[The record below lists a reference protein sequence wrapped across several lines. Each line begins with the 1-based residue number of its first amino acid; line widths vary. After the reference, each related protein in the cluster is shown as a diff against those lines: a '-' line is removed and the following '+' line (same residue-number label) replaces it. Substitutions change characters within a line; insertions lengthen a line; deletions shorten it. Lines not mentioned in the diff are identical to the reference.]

1 MLVSL
6 LVNIRLAWK
15 SLPGT
20 NALAYFASASA
31 TKKKKFYNN
40 EFRQVRT
47 HSYKIKILWI
57 VFTKCIKKSFCQHYA
72 GGALV

>member
-1 MLVSL
+1 MHVSL

-20 NALAYFASASA
+20 NAVTYFASASV

-47 HSYKIKILWI
+47 HSHKIKALRI
-57 VFTKCIKKSFCQHYA
+57 VFTKCIKKSFRQHYA